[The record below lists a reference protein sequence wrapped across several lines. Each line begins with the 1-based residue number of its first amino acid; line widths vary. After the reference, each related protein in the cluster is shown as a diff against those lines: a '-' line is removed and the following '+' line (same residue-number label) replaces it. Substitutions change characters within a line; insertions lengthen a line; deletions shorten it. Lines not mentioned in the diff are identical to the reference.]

1 MNTLKCALVGVGLF
15 ISSAPASAD
24 CTCRSRDVVANEGE
38 VVCLNTPLGQRL
50 ARCDK
55 VLNNS
60 SWTFLQGACPTASL
74 TLNPARHALARLH
87 NPVWPGEGPSS
98 LALLPK

>member
-1 MNTLKCALVGVGLF
+1 MNTLKCALVGISLF
-15 ISSAPASAD
+15 IGAAPASAD

-60 SWTFLQGACPTASL
+60 SWTFLQGAGPTA
-74 TLNPARHALARLH
+74 TQMLNPARHALAKLH
-87 NPVWPGEGPSS
+87 NPVWPGEELTSP
-98 LALLPK
+98 AMLLK